1 MVVDLLGL
9 LLHEKTQWR
18 RGMRCAGGRFNKILV
33 GLSMLPYNYFLS
45 FLYFYFF
52 PVTKRVTPL
61 CDSSFVAKGW
71 VAYKADH
78 NLNNQSGENVTLP
91 FEAKQEK

>member
-1 MVVDLLGL
+1 
-9 LLHEKTQWR
+9 
-18 RGMRCAGGRFNKILV
+18 MRYGGGPFNKIPV
-33 GLSMLPYNYFLS
+33 GLSMLPYNYFLDFFI
-45 FLYFYFF
+45 FLFF

-78 NLNNQSGENVTLP
+78 NLNNQSGENVTLR